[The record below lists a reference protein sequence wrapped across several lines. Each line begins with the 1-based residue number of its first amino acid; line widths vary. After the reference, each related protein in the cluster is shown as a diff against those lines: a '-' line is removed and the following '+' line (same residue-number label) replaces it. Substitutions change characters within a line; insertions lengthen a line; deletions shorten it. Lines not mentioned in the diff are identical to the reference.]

1 MRLLIFN
8 VNSQYVSKD
17 PNCDFTNIVA
27 GTKNY
32 LRAKFTFSDEWR
44 DCVKVASFWR
54 GEKEYAVLLNSDG
67 TCDIPPEALPGATFR
82 VSVIGQKQD
91 YRITTNK
98 IVVRQGVS
106 R

>member
-8 VNSQYVSKD
+8 VESQCIHKD
-17 PNCDFTNIVA
+17 PKCDFTNIVA

-32 LRAKFTFSDEWR
+32 LRAKFTFSDEWC

-54 GEKEYAVLLNSDG
+54 GEKEHAVLLNGDG
-67 TCDIPPEALPGATFR
+67 TCDIPTEVLSGATFR
-82 VSVIGQKQD
+82 VSVIGQKDD

-98 IVVRQGVS
+98 IVVRQEVS

>member
-8 VNSQYVSKD
+8 VESQCVHKD

-32 LRAKFTFSDEWR
+32 LRAKFTFSNEWR
-44 DCVKVASFWR
+44 DCMKVVSFWR
-54 GEKEYAVLLNSDG
+54 GEKEHAVLINSDG
-67 TCDIPPEALPGATFR
+67 TCDIPTEVLSGATFR
-82 VSVIGQKQD
+82 VSVTGQNKD

-98 IVVRQGVS
+98 IVVRQEVS

>member
-1 MRLLIFN
+1 MRLLTFN
-8 VNSQYVSKD
+8 VDSQHICKD

-27 GTKNY
+27 GTNSY

-54 GEKEYAVLLNSDG
+54 GEKEQAVLLNSDG
-67 TCDIPPEALPGATFR
+67 TCDIPHQVLSGASFR
-82 VSVIGQKQD
+82 VSVIGQKQN
-91 YRITTNK
+91 YRITTNR
-98 IVVRQGVS
+98 IVVRQEVF

>member
-1 MRLLIFN
+1 MRLLTFN
-8 VNSQYVSKD
+8 VDSQSVHKD
-17 PNCDFTNIVA
+17 PNCDFSNIVA
-27 GTKNY
+27 GTENY

-54 GEKEYAVLLNSDG
+54 GEKEHAVLINGDG
-67 TCDIPPEALPGATFR
+67 TCEIPPEVLTGATFR
-82 VSVIGQKQD
+82 VSVIGQKQG

-98 IVVRQGVS
+98 IIVRQEVS

>member
-1 MRLLIFN
+1 MRLLTFN
-8 VNSQYVSKD
+8 VESQCVHKD

-54 GEKEYAVLLNSDG
+54 GEKEHAVLLNSDG
-67 TCDIPPEALPGATFR
+67 TCDIPSEVLSGATFR
-82 VSVIGQKQD
+82 VSVTGQNKD

-98 IVVRQGVS
+98 IVVRQEVS